1 MTRRLRPHTSAD
13 NATVF
18 AGSVLPALFAPD
30 QDSAKRFVE

>member
-1 MTRRLRPHTSAD
+1 MTRRLLPHTAAG

-18 AGSVLPALFAPD
+18 AGAVLPALFAPD